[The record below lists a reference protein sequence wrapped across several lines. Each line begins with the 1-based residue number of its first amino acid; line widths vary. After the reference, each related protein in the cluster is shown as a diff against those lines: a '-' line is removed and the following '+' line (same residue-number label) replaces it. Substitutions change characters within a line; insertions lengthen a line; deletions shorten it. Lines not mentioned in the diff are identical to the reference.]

1 VIAPAAD
8 PRLPAPAVPAPAPVV
23 EVRGLTVRYGDRV
36 AVDGVDLAVAGGG
49 VTALLGPSGCG
60 KTSLL
65 RAIAGFEAPAAG
77 EVAIAGRVVAGP
89 GRWLPP
95 EKRRV
100 AMVFQEGALFPH
112 LTVRGNVLYGL
123 PRRRLFG
130 RGGFLGRALRRDGS
144 LGRALRRDGSLGR
157 ALRRDG
163 RRRAERAR
171 AALELVGMADLAG
184 RYPDQLSGGQ
194 QQRVALARALAP
206 EPSLVL
212 LDEPFANLDATLRQ
226 RVRAEVRAILQAAG
240 ATAVLVTHD
249 QEEALSVADTVAV
262 MERGRILQVGPPE
275 EVYRRP
281 ASAAVARFIG
291 DGQLVDCVVE
301 RGVAR
306 SVFGR
311 APAAAADGPGLL
323 LVRPEDLTVMP
334 ECFYDGHEG
343 VAGEVVRRTF
353 YGHDLVDE
361 VRLLGDGGESVRVRC
376 LAGPGHAPGEKVRL
390 VLRHRELPVFPAD
403 GDRRP
408 DRRPDPRPDPRP
420 EGGAPPPGDALR
432 SE

>member
-1 VIAPAAD
+1 MTASP
-8 PRLPAPAVPAPAPVV
+8 LV
-23 EVRGLTVRYGDRV
+23 EVRGLTVRYGERL
-36 AVDGVDLAVAGGG
+36 AVDGVDLAVPAGG

-65 RAIAGFEAPAAG
+65 RAIAGFEVPAAG

-89 GRWLPP
+89 GRWVPP

-123 PRRRLFG
+123 PRRGWLGG
-130 RGGFLGRALRRDGS
+130 RRGEAE
-144 LGRALRRDGSLGR
+144 
-157 ALRRDG
+157 

-212 LDEPFANLDATLRQ
+212 LDEPFASLDATLRQ
-226 RVRAEVRAILQAAG
+226 RVRAEVRSILETAG

-262 MERGRILQVGPPE
+262 MHGGRILQVGPPE

-291 DGQLVDCVVE
+291 DGQLVDCVVDA
-301 RGVAR
+301 GIAR

-311 APAAAADGPGLL
+311 APAGAADGPGLL
-323 LVRPEDLTVMP
+323 LIRPEDLTIMP

-343 VAGEVVRRTF
+343 LPGEVVRRTF

-361 VRLLGDGGESVRVRC
+361 VRLLGDGGETVRVRC
-376 LAGPGHAPGEKVRL
+376 LAGPAHAPGEKVRL
-390 VLRHRELPVFPAD
+390 VLRHHELPVFPAD
-403 GDRRP
+403 GDAADHRP
-408 DRRPDPRPDPRP
+408 Q
-420 EGGAPPPGDALR
+420 GGAPPPGDAVR
-432 SE
+432 S

>member
-1 VIAPAAD
+1 VTASAP
-8 PRLPAPAVPAPAPVV
+8 PVV
-23 EVRGLTVRYGDRV
+23 EVRGLSVRYGARV
-36 AVDGVDLAVAGGG
+36 AVDGVDLAVPGGG
-49 VTALLGPSGCG
+49 ITALLGPSGCG

-89 GRWLPP
+89 GRWVPP

-123 PRRRLFG
+123 PRRGLL
-130 RGGFLGRALRRDGS
+130 GGA
-144 LGRALRRDGSLGR
+144 AC
-157 ALRRDG
+157 A
-163 RRRAERAR
+163 RRRAGRAR
-171 AALELVGMADLAG
+171 SALELVGMADLAG

-262 MERGRILQVGPPE
+262 MHGGRILQVGAPE

-311 APAAAADGPGLL
+311 APAGGAGADGPGLL

-343 VAGEVVRRTF
+343 VPGEVVARTF

-361 VRLLGDGGESVRVRC
+361 VRLLGDGGEVVRVRS
-376 LAGPGHAPGEKVRL
+376 LAGPGHAPGERVRL
-390 VLRHRELPVFPAD
+390 LLRHHELPVFPAA
-403 GDRRP
+403 DR
-408 DRRPDPRPDPRP
+408 
-420 EGGAPPPGDALR
+420 
-432 SE
+432 

>member
-1 VIAPAAD
+1 MTAAATG
-8 PRLPAPAVPAPAPVV
+8 LGAGAGAAGATPVV
-23 EVRGLTVRYGDRV
+23 ELRGLTVRYGDRV
-36 AVDGVDLAVAGGG
+36 AVDAVDLAVGGG
-49 VTALLGPSGCG
+49 GITALLGPSGCG

-77 EVAIAGRVVAGP
+77 EVAIAGRRVAGP
-89 GRWLPP
+89 GVWVPP
-95 EKRRV
+95 ERRRV

-123 PRRRLFG
+123 PRPGWRDRWG
-130 RGGFLGRALRRDGS
+130 RRGGGRS
-144 LGRALRRDGSLGR
+144 E
-157 ALRRDG
+157 
-163 RRRAERAR
+163 ERAR

-226 RVRAEVRAILQAAG
+226 RVRAEVRAILGAAG

-262 MERGRILQVGPPE
+262 MDHGRILQVGPPE
-275 EVYRRP
+275 AVYRRP
-281 ASAAVARFIG
+281 SSAEVARFVG
-291 DGQLVDCVVE
+291 DGQLVDCTVE
-301 RGVAR
+301 AGVAR

-311 APAAAADGPGLL
+311 APVAGSPDGPFEGAGLL
-323 LVRPEDLTVMP
+323 LVRPEDLAVMP
-334 ECFYDGHEG
+334 ECWYDGQEG
-343 VAGEVVRRTF
+343 LPGEVVGRTF

-361 VRLLGDGGESVRVRC
+361 VRLAGGGEVVRVRC
-376 LAGPGHAPGEKVRL
+376 LAGPGHSVGERVRV
-390 VLRHRELPVFPAD
+390 VLRHRELPVFR
-403 GDRRP
+403 G
-408 DRRPDPRPDPRP
+408 
-420 EGGAPPPGDALR
+420 
-432 SE
+432 

>member
-1 VIAPAAD
+1 VIAPA
-8 PRLPAPAVPAPAPVV
+8 VPSPLV
-23 EVRGLTVRYGDRV
+23 EVRGLTVRYGERV
-36 AVDGVDLAVAGGG
+36 AVDGVDLAVPAGG

-65 RAIAGFEAPAAG
+65 RAIAGFEVPAAG

-89 GRWLPP
+89 GCWVPP
-95 EKRRV
+95 ERRRV

-123 PRRRLFG
+123 PRRRWFG
-130 RGGFLGRALRRDGS
+130 G
-144 LGRALRRDGSLGR
+144 
-157 ALRRDG
+157 G
-163 RRRAERAR
+163 RRGEAERSRAERAR
-171 AALELVGMADLAG
+171 AALELVGMADLAE

-212 LDEPFANLDATLRQ
+212 LDEPFASLDATLRQ
-226 RVRAEVRAILQAAG
+226 RVRAEVRAILEAAG

-262 MERGRILQVGPPE
+262 MAGGRILQVGSPE
-275 EVYRRP
+275 AVYRRP

-291 DGQLVDCVVE
+291 DGQLVDCVVDA
-301 RGVAR
+301 GVAR

-311 APAAAADGPGLL
+311 APAGAPDGPGLL

-343 VAGEVVRRTF
+343 IAGEVVRRTF

-361 VRLLGDGGESVRVRC
+361 VRLHEDGGEVVRVRC
-376 LAGPGHAPGEKVRL
+376 LAGPAHAPGERVRL
-390 VLRHRELPVFPAD
+390 VLRHHELPVFPAER
-403 GDRRP
+403 GGAANHRP
-408 DRRPDPRPDPRP
+408 A
-420 EGGAPPPGDALR
+420 GGAPPPGDAVR
-432 SE
+432 S

>member
-1 VIAPAAD
+1 MRGRAAARAVSAPVDASAVAPAA
-8 PRLPAPAVPAPAPVV
+8 ASVVAPVV
-23 EVRGLTVRYGDRV
+23 ELRGLSVRYGERL
-36 AVDGVDLAVAGGG
+36 AVDGVDLAVAGGRL
-49 VTALLGPSGCG
+49 TALLGPSGCG

-65 RAIAGFEAPAAG
+65 RAIAGFEAAAAG
-77 EVAIAGRVVAGP
+77 EVVIDGRVVAGR
-89 GRWLPP
+89 GRWVPP

-112 LTVRGNVLYGL
+112 LTVAENVLYGL
-123 PRRRLFG
+123 PRRRFSW
-130 RGGFLGRALRRDGS
+130 RGLRRDV
-144 LGRALRRDGSLGR
+144 LRRR
-157 ALRRDG
+157 
-163 RRRAERAR
+163 ERAR
-171 AALELVGMADLAG
+171 EALELVGMADLAG

-226 RVRAEVRAILQAAG
+226 RVREEVRAILVAAG

-249 QEEALSVADTVAV
+249 QEEALSVADVVAV
-262 MERGRILQVGPPE
+262 MQHGRILQIGSPE

-281 ASAAVARFIG
+281 SSAAVARFVG
-291 DGQLVDCVVE
+291 DGQLVGCTVAG
-301 RGVAR
+301 GVAR

-311 APAAAADGPGLL
+311 APAEAPDGPGLL

-343 VAGEVVRRTF
+343 LAGEVVRRTF

-361 VRLLGDGGESVRVRC
+361 VRLLGDGGEVVRVRC
-376 LAGPGHAPGEKVRL
+376 LAGPAHAPGEKVRL
-390 VLRHRELPVFPAD
+390 VLRHHELPVFPAETD
-403 GDRRP
+403 DRP
-408 DRRPDPRPDPRP
+408 A
-420 EGGAPPPGDALR
+420 GGAPAPGEAMR
-432 SE
+432 S